1 MRLLPDPCL
10 NTRIRSMNGLLG
22 EGQTAEGGARLGRGG
37 FEGHLT
43 QGLSVSLLGASQPC
57 CSTKLCLR
65 QVQNNGATNELG
77 PMALKPGAEI
87 NPHLTDG
94 FLWHLSGAKGEPT
107 SMCPPGAREMVL
119 FLFCSHH
126 PSRLTLG
133 FTTAVHPPL
142 FHSRSCGD
150 EGGVVLP
157 CHILL
162 WNTGSLRPLP
172 RMGLR
177 G

>member
-1 MRLLPDPCL
+1 M
-10 NTRIRSMNGLLG
+10 G
-22 EGQTAEGGARLGRGG
+22 GGADCRRRCQAGGGGG

-43 QGLSVSLLGASQPC
+43 QGLSVSLLGASQPPRGEPC
-57 CSTKLCLR
+57 CSTRLCLL
-65 QVQNNGATNELG
+65 QVQNNGATDELG

-94 FLWHLSGAKGEPT
+94 FLWHLSGAKGEHT

-119 FLFCSHH
+119 FLFLSYR

-142 FHSRSCGD
+142 FHSRSCGGK
-150 EGGVVLP
+150 GGVVLP
-157 CHILL
+157 CHTLL
-162 WNTGSLRPLP
+162 WNTGTLKPLP
-172 RMGLR
+172 RTP
-177 G
+177 